1 MKIRHT
7 ISFKMI
13 AIIILISAFL
23 IGNLTYFNYKDQ
35 RQYYE
40 KIIENHAKDFGDVL
54 ESLIMGILND
64 KTNKTLLEED
74 KEKIYNIILNFTKH
88 DKKVNQIDIILPY
101 GLIEWFKEFRMFV
114 STDQNNIDKKY
125 DKKELIIRC
134 IYLNNKI
141 IDNREKNG
149 TSFVIINPLR

>member
-1 MKIRHT
+1 
-7 ISFKMI
+7 
-13 AIIILISAFL
+13 
-23 IGNLTYFNYKDQ
+23 
-35 RQYYE
+35 
-40 KIIENHAKDFGDVL
+40 
-54 ESLIMGILND
+54 
-64 KTNKTLLEED
+64 
-74 KEKIYNIILNFTKH
+74 
-88 DKKVNQIDIILPY
+88 
-101 GLIEWFKEFRMFV
+101 MFV

>member
-101 GLIEWFKEFRMFV
+101 GLIE
-114 STDQNNIDKKY
+114 
-125 DKKELIIRC
+125 
-134 IYLNNKI
+134 
-141 IDNREKNG
+141 
-149 TSFVIINPLR
+149 